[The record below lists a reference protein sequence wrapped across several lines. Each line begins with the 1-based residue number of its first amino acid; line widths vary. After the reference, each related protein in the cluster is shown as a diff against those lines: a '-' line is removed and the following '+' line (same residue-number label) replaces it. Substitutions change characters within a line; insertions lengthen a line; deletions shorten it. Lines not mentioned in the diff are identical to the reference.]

1 MTYRTRHCG
10 EFAAE
15 QLGEEVHASGWT
27 ARLRDHGGLVFIDLR
42 DRSGI
47 VQLVIDPEH
56 APAAIAVAQ
65 SIRVESVI
73 HVRGRVVARSAGTVN
88 PNLPT
93 GAIEILVDELDELA
107 PSDPLPF
114 QLDDENVDEALRI
127 RHRALDLRR
136 DEMQRNLRMRSQV
149 TRIIRDHLEARGFLE
164 LETPI
169 LTKSTPEGARDF
181 VVPARLHPGS
191 VYALPQSPQLF
202 KQLYMMAGLERY
214 YQIARCFRD
223 EAQRADRQLEFTQLD
238 LEMSFVERDEILDLA
253 EDLYCRIWKE
263 VLDVDLP
270 RPFPKLAHAEAMLRF
285 GSDKPDLR
293 YGLEIAD
300 VSDLLR
306 DSGFSVFKG
315 AVESGGCVRAL
326 ACPGAAGLSRKD
338 LDELAEF
345 AKEWGGKGLAYL
357 LIEESGEIRSPIA
370 KFLSAAEPD
379 GIRAATGAGPGDAIF
394 LAADTGPVVVRVLG
408 ALRPHLAERFVLAA
422 PGAWSMLIVV
432 DVPLFGWNEDEG
444 RWVAEHHMFTAP
456 RAEDE
461 ERLESDPGSVLSE
474 AYDMV
479 INGSEIASGSIR
491 INRPDLQE
499 RIFRTVGFSDAEAE
513 ERFGFLLRA
522 LHYGAPPHG
531 GIAPGIDRTVMLL
544 AGTDSIRDVIA
555 FPKISGGFDPLT
567 DAPSPATDEQWRD
580 LGLPI
585 PPKPEPKAGTMEDQ
599 A

>member
-1 MTYRTRHCG
+1 MTYRTRLCG
-10 EFAAE
+10 EFDDS
-15 QLGEEVHASGWT
+15 QIGDEVDASGWT

-42 DRSGI
+42 DRSGM

-73 HVRGRVVARSAGTVN
+73 HARGRVVARAEGTVN

-93 GAIEILVDELDELA
+93 GGIEILVDELIELS

-136 DEMQRNLRMRSQV
+136 DEMQRNLRIRSQV
-149 TRIIRDHLEARGFLE
+149 TRIIRTHLEERGFWD

-202 KQLYMMAGLERY
+202 KQLYMMAGFERY

-253 EDLYCRIWKE
+253 EELYCRIWKE

-270 RPFPKLAHAEAMLRF
+270 RPFPKLPHSETMLRF

-293 YGLEIAD
+293 YGLEISD
-300 VSDLLR
+300 VSDLVR

-315 AVESGGCVRAL
+315 AVESGGRVRAL
-326 ACPGAAGLSRKD
+326 ACPGAAALSRKD

-357 LIEESGEIRSPIA
+357 LIEESGDVRSPIA
-370 KFLSAAEPD
+370 KFLSEDELA
-379 GIRAATGAGPGDAIF
+379 GIRAATGANPGDAIF
-394 LAADTGPVVVRVLG
+394 LAADTEAVVVRVLG
-408 ALRPHLAERFVLAA
+408 ALRPHLAERYELAD
-422 PGAWSMLIVV
+422 PNAWSMLFVV
-432 DVPLFGWNEDEG
+432 DFPLFGWNEDEG

-461 ERLESDPGSVLSE
+461 SRLESDPGSVLSE

-499 RIFRTVGFSDAEAE
+499 RIFRTVGFSDEEAE

-567 DAPSPATDEQWRD
+567 DAPSPATDLQWRD

-585 PPKPEPKAGTMEDQ
+585 PPKPKAKDAE
-599 A
+599 APS

>member
-1 MTYRTRHCG
+1 MPYRTRLCG
-10 EFAAE
+10 EFDAA
-15 QLGEEVHASGWT
+15 QIGEAVDASGWT

-42 DRSGI
+42 DRSGY
-47 VQLVIDPEH
+47 VQLVVDPEH
-56 APAAIAVAQ
+56 APAALAVAQ
-65 SIRVESVI
+65 SARVESVL
-73 HVRGRVVARSAGTVN
+73 HARGTVVARAEGTVN

-93 GAIEILVDELDELA
+93 GAIEILVDELEELA

-114 QLDDENVDEALRI
+114 QLDDEGVDEALRI

-136 DEMQRNLRMRSQV
+136 DDMQRNLRIRSQV
-149 TRIIRDHLEARGFLE
+149 TGIIRDYLEERGFWE

-202 KQLYMMAGLERY
+202 KQLYMMAGYERY

-238 LEMSFVERDEILDLA
+238 LEMSFVERDEVLDIA
-253 EDLYCRIWKE
+253 EGLYCEIWRQ
-263 VLDVDLP
+263 VLGIELP
-270 RPFPKLAHAEAMLRF
+270 QPFPRMPHAEAMLRF
-285 GSDKPDLR
+285 GTDKPDLR
-293 YGLEIAD
+293 YGLEISD
-300 VSDLLR
+300 VSDVVR
-306 DSGFSVFKG
+306 GSEFAVFKG
-315 AVESGGCVRAL
+315 ALEGGGCVRAL
-326 ACPGAAGLSRKD
+326 ACPGAAALSRKD

-357 LIEESGEIRSPIA
+357 LLDPSGEVRSPIA
-370 KFLSAAEPD
+370 KFLSDDELA
-379 GIRAATGAGPGDAIF
+379 GLRAATGAEPGDAIF
-394 LAADTGPVVVRVLG
+394 LAADAEATVVRVLG
-408 ALRPHLAERFVLAA
+408 ALRPHLAERFELAD
-422 PGAWSMLIVV
+422 PDGWSFLFVV
-432 DVPLFGWNEDEG
+432 DFPLFGWDEDES
-444 RWVAEHHMFTAP
+444 RWVAEHHMITAP
-456 RAEDE
+456 RREDE
-461 ERLESDPGSVLSE
+461 HLIDTDPGAVVSE
-474 AYDMV
+474 AYDLV

-499 RIFRTVGFSDAEAE
+499 RVFRTVGFSAEEAE

-522 LHYGAPPHG
+522 LRYGAPPHG

-544 AGTDSIRDVIA
+544 TGTDSIRDVIA
-555 FPKISGGFDPLT
+555 FPKIAGGFDPLT
-567 DAPSPATDEQWRD
+567 DAPSPAADEQWRD

-585 PPKPEPKAGTMEDQ
+585 PPRPAPKEQ

>member
-10 EFAAE
+10 EFDPG
-15 QLGEEVHASGWT
+15 QIGDVVDASGWT

-42 DRSGI
+42 DRSGV
-47 VQLVIDPEH
+47 VQLVVDPEH

-65 SIRVESVI
+65 SIRVESVV
-73 HVRGRVVARSAGTVN
+73 HARGTVVARSEGTVN

-93 GAIEILVDELDELA
+93 GAIEILVDELEELA

-114 QLDDENVDEALRI
+114 QLDDEGVDEALRI

-136 DEMQRNLRMRSQV
+136 DAMQHNLKVRSQV
-149 TRIIRDHLEARGFLE
+149 TRIIRDHLEERGFLE

-181 VVPARLHPGS
+181 VVPARLHPGT

-238 LEMSFVERDEILDLA
+238 LEMSFVERDEVLDLA
-253 EDLYCRIWKE
+253 EDLYCRIWRE
-263 VLDVDLP
+263 VLGVELP
-270 RPFPKLAHAEAMLRF
+270 RPFPKMPHSEAMLRF
-285 GSDKPDLR
+285 ATDKPDLR
-293 YGLEIAD
+293 YGLEISD
-300 VSDLLR
+300 VSELVR
-306 DSGFSVFKG
+306 GSGFSVFTG
-315 AVESGGCVRAL
+315 AIEAGGCVRAL
-326 ACPGAAGLSRKD
+326 ACPGAASLSRKD

-357 LIEESGEIRSPIA
+357 LLDASGEVRSPIA
-370 KFLSAAEPD
+370 KFLSEQEIA
-379 GIRAATGAGPGDAIF
+379 GIRAATGANPGDAIF
-394 LAADTGPVVVRVLG
+394 LAADAEAVVVRVLG
-408 ALRPHLAERFVLAA
+408 ALRPHLAERFQLAD
-422 PGAWSMLIVV
+422 PDAWSMLFVV
-432 DVPLFGWNEDEG
+432 DFPLFGWNEEEG

-461 ERLESDPGSVLSE
+461 DRIESDPGSVLSE

-479 INGSEIASGSIR
+479 INGSEIASGSLR
-491 INRPDLQE
+491 INRPELQE
-499 RIFRTVGFSDAEAE
+499 RVFRTVGFTDEEAE

-522 LHYGAPPHG
+522 LRYGAPPHG

-544 AGTDSIRDVIA
+544 TGTDSIRDVIA
-555 FPKISGGFDPLT
+555 FPKIAGGFDPLT
-567 DAPSPATDEQWRD
+567 DAPSPASDEQWRD
-580 LGLPI
+580 LGLPV
-585 PPKPEPKAGTMEDQ
+585 PPKPKPTEPEARP
-599 A
+599 

>member
-1 MTYRTRHCG
+1 VTYRTRHCG
-10 EFAAE
+10 EFTAE

-300 VSDLLR
+300 VSALVG

-357 LIEESGEIRSPIA
+357 LIEESGEVRSPIA
-370 KFLSAAEPD
+370 KFLSAAELD

-394 LAADTGPVVVRVLG
+394 LAADTQPVVVRVLG
-408 ALRPHLAERFVLAA
+408 ALRPHLAERFELAA
-422 PGAWSMLIVV
+422 PDAWSMLFVV
-432 DVPLFGWNEDEG
+432 DFPLFGWNEDEG

-491 INRPDLQE
+491 ISRPDLQE

-585 PPKPEPKAGTMEDQ
+585 PPKPETKAGDTEGQ

>member
-1 MTYRTRHCG
+1 MPYRTRLCG
-10 EFAAE
+10 EFDAA
-15 QLGEEVHASGWT
+15 QIGEVVDASGWT
-27 ARLRDHGGLVFIDLR
+27 ARLRDHGGLVFVDLR
-42 DRSGI
+42 DRTGI

-56 APAAIAVAQ
+56 APAALAVAQ
-65 SIRVESVI
+65 SSRVESVL
-73 HVRGRVVARSAGTVN
+73 HARGTVVARAEGTVN

-93 GAIEILVDELDELA
+93 GAIEILVDELEELA

-114 QLDDENVDEALRI
+114 QLDDEGVDEALRI

-136 DEMQRNLRMRSQV
+136 DDMLRNLKVRTQV
-149 TRIIRDHLEARGFLE
+149 TGIIRDYLEERGFWE

-202 KQLYMMAGLERY
+202 KQLYMMAGLDRY

-238 LEMSFVERDEILDLA
+238 LEMSFVERDEVLDIA
-253 EDLYCRIWKE
+253 EGLYCEIWRQVAGVE
-263 VLDVDLP
+263 LP
-270 RPFPKLAHAEAMLRF
+270 RPFPRMPHAEAMLRY

-300 VSDLLR
+300 VSELVR
-306 DSGFSVFKG
+306 GSEFAVFKG
-315 AVESGGCVRAL
+315 ALEAGGCVRAL
-326 ACPGAAGLSRKD
+326 ACPGAAALSRKD

-357 LIEESGEIRSPIA
+357 LLEEGGEVRSPIA
-370 KFLSAAEPD
+370 KFLSETELAGLRE
-379 GIRAATGAGPGDAIF
+379 ATGAGPGDGIF
-394 LAADTGPVVVRVLG
+394 IAADSEAVVVRVLG
-408 ALRPHLAERFVLAA
+408 ALRPHLAERFQLAD
-422 PGAWSMLIVV
+422 PDGWSFLFVV
-432 DVPLFGWNEDEG
+432 DFPLFGWDEDDQ

-456 RAEDE
+456 RREDE
-461 ERLESDPGSVLSE
+461 DRIETEPGSVLSE
-474 AYDMV
+474 AYDLV

-499 RIFRTVGFSDAEAE
+499 RVFRTVGFSDEEAE

-522 LHYGAPPHG
+522 LRYGAPPHG

-544 AGTDSIRDVIA
+544 TGTDSIRDVIA
-555 FPKISGGFDPLT
+555 FPKIAGGFDPLT
-567 DAPSPATDEQWRD
+567 DAPSPAADEQWRE

-585 PPKPEPKAGTMEDQ
+585 PPKPEPA
-599 A
+599 